1 MAYRTIVA
9 VIQNELDHDR
19 LLNFVLPFARQN
31 EAHVIGC
38 HAEALPVSY
47 TTPMGFPDV
56 ALVQETTA
64 VNEERA
70 KAMASVFSQRTAA
83 EGIPSEWRSIESFSG
98 DSALSALSAARSA
111 DLMISMHPGSSDASF
126 SQANLET
133 LLAEAGRPMIFVPPE
148 GALPTSFSR
157 ILIAWNGSREAT
169 RAVFDALPLLK
180 RSDIVEILTIDA
192 ERNGERDAA
201 TGKQIAAS
209 LSRHGI
215 NTRITDTASSN
226 SDVATRIQEHVESTR
241 PDLVVMG
248 GYSRSWLREFLFGGT
263 TRAMLKAMPAAIFM
277 SR

>member
-1 MAYRTIVA
+1 MTYRTIVT

-19 LLNFVLPFARQN
+19 LLNFVLPFARAN

-70 KAMASVFSQRTAA
+70 KSMAAIFAERTAS
-83 EGIPSEWRSIESFSG
+83 EGIPSEWRSVESFSG

-111 DLMISMHPGSSDASF
+111 DIMVSLHPGSSNASF

-133 LLAEAGRPMIFVPPE
+133 LLSESGRPMIFVPPE
-148 GALPTSFSR
+148 GPVPTTFTR

-180 RSDIVEILTIDA
+180 SADTVEILTIDA
-192 ERNGERDAA
+192 EKNGERDAG
-201 TGKQIAAS
+201 TGKQIAAA
-209 LSRHGI
+209 LARHGV
-215 NTRITDTASSN
+215 NTRVTDTDSSD
-226 SDVATRIQEHVESTR
+226 SDVATRIQEHVSSTR

-263 TRAMLKAMPAAIFM
+263 TRAMLQAMPAAIFM